1 MPCMACGDGPCFQF
15 QILTMGDRM
24 TPSIE
29 PLIFEPVT
37 QLEIL
42 LDWGYSLKP
51 PLVAVGMAYGIYATE
66 AAVYVTDQRQ

>member
-1 MPCMACGDGPCFQF
+1 MPCMACGHGPCFQF
-15 QILTMGDRM
+15 QILTMGERM
-24 TPSIE
+24 SPSIE

-51 PLVAVGMAYGIYATE
+51 PMVAVGMAYRITATK
-66 AAVYVTDQRQ
+66 AAVYEAD